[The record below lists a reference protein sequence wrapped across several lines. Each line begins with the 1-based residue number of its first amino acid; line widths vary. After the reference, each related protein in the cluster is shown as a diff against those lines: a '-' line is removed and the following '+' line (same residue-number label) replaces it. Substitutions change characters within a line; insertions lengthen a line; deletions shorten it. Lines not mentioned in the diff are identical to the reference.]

1 MDRAALAF
9 AAPPAI
15 LATLACFSHQ
25 ITRLDILTHFTLLYM
40 AACLAGLVFWLAGPK
55 RKGAPAMLAILGVV
69 CCFRLMAPELTASGR
84 DNAALQAGERPLR
97 LLQFNIYKDND
108 QPKAAVAWILKAD
121 PDVANLEDSA
131 GPGHVI
137 IDALAPHFPYKVGV
151 GDTYIFSKF
160 PIVYNHRLNG
170 GSSVLARVLLPD
182 GKTADI
188 AAIHILWPLFARLQA
203 LQRKTLIADLA
214 QTPKEDLIVAGDF
227 NLTPWSAALKELDHG
242 FGIERRTH
250 GLPTWPA
257 RFAWM
262 PPFMSIDQIFAGP
275 HWQVISIERGP
286 RLGSDHFPLLATLVR
301 R

>member
-9 AAPPAI
+9 VAPPAI
-15 LATLACFSHQ
+15 LAVLACFSQ
-25 ITRLDILTHFTLLYM
+25 QLGGLDILTHFTLLYM
-40 AACLAGLVFWLAGPK
+40 IACLAGLVFWLAGP
-55 RKGAPAMLAILGVV
+55 RRRGTAALLAIVGIASCLG
-69 CCFRLMAPELTASGR
+69 MITPELAVSGR
-84 DNAALQAGERPLR
+84 DRTTLQPGERPLR
-97 LLQFNIYKDND
+97 LLQFNIYKDNN
-108 QPKAAVAWILKAD
+108 QPKAAIAWILKSD
-121 PDVANLEDSA
+121 PDVAALEDSA
-131 GPGHVI
+131 GPGQVI
-137 IDALAPHFPYKVGV
+137 IDAVAPHFPYKVGV

-170 GSSVLARVLLPD
+170 GASVLASVLLPD

-188 AAIHILWPLFARLQA
+188 AAIHILWPLYARLQA
-203 LQRKTLIADLA
+203 WQRKTLVADLA
-214 QTPKEDLIVAGDF
+214 GNPKDDLIIAGDF
-227 NLTPWSAALKELDHG
+227 NLTPWSAALKGLDRG

-275 HWQVISIERGP
+275 HWQVVSIERGP